1 MKNSDWTKW
10 YSKTSEKIKEE
21 NEKHNALFEGMTD
34 REKQTAELINKRYR
48 EIEQTV
54 NKTVNKLNDISNES
68 DFVSKKAKI
77 NADIANH
84 ATKENVI
91 ADGDNRMLNK
101 ELASN
106 EVDKVL
112 SNELNE
118 VNNESETAKDK
129 LIDKLDESV
138 ATKQNKLVEEVRNL
152 EKSLNTKEDNAYDSV
167 KNEID
172 AVLAN
177 NRTDHS
183 GVFYN
188 VKDELLKI
196 IQSSKGE
203 LGDRADELIK
213 YVESK
218 NYYTS
223 TEPHNTTIYVNDK
236 KYEFTNKEIEMMDS
250 IKFDS
255 YGRVGLVYGDG
266 LKLEYNG
273 KKYKATAGETAT
285 DGEKSIITAICAR
298 KKITPKVGT
307 CICYRNR
314 IYAYAGD
321 NYWRCVKEIGKVNE
335 VDGLY
340 ALVTDYKSDLEGTN
354 ENEDSQG
361 N

>member
-1 MKNSDWTKW
+1 MKNNDWIKW

-34 REKQTAELINKRYR
+34 REKKTAELINKRYR

-54 NKTVNKLNDISNES
+54 DKTVNKLNDISNEV
-68 DFVSKKAKI
+68 DIEGKKAKI
-77 NADIANH
+77 NADVAKH
-84 ATKENVI
+84 AVKENAI
-91 ADGDNRMLNK
+91 ADGDNRTLNM

-118 VNNESETAKDK
+118 VNNESDVNKDK
-129 LIDKLDESV
+129 LIDKLDENV
-138 ATKQNKLVEEVRNL
+138 ASKQNKLVAEVRNL
-152 EKSLNTKEDNAYDSV
+152 ERSLNTKEDNAYEGV

-172 AVLAN
+172 TVLAN
-177 NRTDHS
+177 NRTNLG
-183 GVFYN
+183 GVYYN
-188 VKDELLKI
+188 VKDELLNI
-196 IQSSKGE
+196 IQSSKDE

-223 TEPHNTTIYVNDK
+223 TGYDNTTIYVNDK
-236 KYEFTNKEIEMMDS
+236 KYEFTTKEIEMMDS

-273 KKYKATAGETAT
+273 KKYKATAGEVAT

-314 IYAYAGD
+314 VYAYAGD

-340 ALVTDYKSDLEGTN
+340 ALVTDYKSDLEGTD